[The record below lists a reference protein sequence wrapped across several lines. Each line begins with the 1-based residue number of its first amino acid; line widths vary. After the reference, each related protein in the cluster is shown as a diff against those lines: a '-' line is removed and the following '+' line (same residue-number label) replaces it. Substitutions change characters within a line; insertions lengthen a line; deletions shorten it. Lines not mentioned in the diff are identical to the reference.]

1 MRLGPARTPQPWACI
16 PPPQRLPGYSHVQ
29 PLPPAVCRIAED
41 GRPGFARE
49 RSIMWYTSSYL
60 AGVMWLSLRLSPLYP
75 ASLTPLDPALCSA
88 TIAVYLYGFASPV
101 RTVLVIQHVDS
112 AALVLPHPLPWCC
125 HGPLPWPPET
135 DPPQPQP
142 LSRPLA
148 GPLPSL
154 SLSLSPGPWLGPSP
168 ASAQAPGWAAPSRG
182 AAEPLSAQ

>member
-1 MRLGPARTPQPWACI
+1 M
-16 PPPQRLPGYSHVQ
+16 Q

-154 SLSLSPGPWLGPSP
+154 SPGPWLGCTLERRS
-168 ASAQAPGWAAPSRG
+168 
-182 AAEPLSAQ
+182 